1 MIIWRYM
8 SAPRSWSHKEYSCF
22 DFPAHRFHLM
32 NSEVVWVLVS
42 SGTQVQPQIIPDP
55 EYLPDYISV
64 SQNYALDNCFWW
76 VFSRFYQS
84 LAAKNFVYSLN
95 ICNLESFL
103 YIRLTVLVDDT
114 VCLKVVCWKSFLICF
129 RNLSTG

>member
-1 MIIWRYM
+1 MIIWGYM

-22 DFPAHRFHLM
+22 DFPAHCFHLM

-42 SGTQVQPQIIPDP
+42 SATQVQPKLILDP

-84 LAAKNFVYSLN
+84 LAAKNIY
-95 ICNLESFL
+95 NLESFL

-114 VCLKVVCWKSFLICF
+114 ACLKVVCWKSLLICF
-129 RNLSTG
+129 RSLSTG